1 MHVFTMVSI
10 VVTVGCLT
18 GIITEYLKTRREEAN
33 ARNRDTEPQ
42 IAALEERVRVLE
54 KIVTDERYELR
65 RELQNLDTLNQLEA
79 RAAQRV

>member
-1 MHVFTMVSI
+1 MHVFTMVAI

-18 GIITEYLKTRREEAN
+18 GIVTEYLKTRREEAR
-33 ARNRDTEPQ
+33 AAGQDPQPQ

-65 RELQNLDTLNQLEA
+65 RELQNLDDLTTLEA
-79 RAAQRV
+79 RAARRG

>member
-1 MHVFTMVSI
+1 MHVFTMVAI

-18 GIITEYLKTRREEAN
+18 GIVTEYLKTRREEAR
-33 ARNRDTEPQ
+33 ARGQDAEPQ

-65 RELQNLDTLNQLEA
+65 RELKTLDDITALEA
-79 RAAQRV
+79 RAARRG